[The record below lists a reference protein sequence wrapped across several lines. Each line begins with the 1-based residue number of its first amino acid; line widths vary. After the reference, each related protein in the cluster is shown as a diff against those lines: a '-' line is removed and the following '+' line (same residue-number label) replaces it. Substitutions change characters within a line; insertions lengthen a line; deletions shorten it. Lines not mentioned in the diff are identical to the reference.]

1 MTGTHGGLLMIE
13 AEAVHP
19 VDTSAKIKRKIKP
32 KGVQST
38 RRSDRQLG
46 EDVVIENIDFG
57 VTSRSLQALRK
68 GGGGGQ
74 IRPCDVKE
82 WNYFPSIE
90 REKNNR
96 NAFTS
101 VNELKDNRVQVNER
115 ENEKE
120 TCRGT
125 HRICDLNKIERSLN
139 DHCTCLCFIDLLLD
153 DFIYY
158 CYSIDKT

>member
-1 MTGTHGGLLMIE
+1 MDCWVWGGGGLRELMIE
-13 AEAVHP
+13 AEAAHP
-19 VDTSAKIKRKIKP
+19 VDTSAKIERKIKP

-68 GGGGGQ
+68 GGKGGQ

-101 VNELKDNRVQVNER
+101 VNELKDNRVQVNENALDAKR
-115 ENEKE
+115 NRSPKQFLLSLKVNH
-120 TCRGT
+120 CKAKISSRGILT
-125 HRICDLNKIERSLN
+125 GMNLI
-139 DHCTCLCFIDLLLD
+139 
-153 DFIYY
+153 
-158 CYSIDKT
+158 